1 MVDSLQDQD
10 SHSGAPHDVI
20 PHDVIPHD
28 VIIVGGGL
36 AGGLI
41 ALALHRHAPGCRFV
55 VIEAG
60 RTFGGHHRWSWFAT
74 DIRPKAQSLMAGFA
88 LNGWDEGYD
97 ITFPRLG
104 RTLPTSYRSLASAE
118 FHARLIAELPPEC
131 VLLGTKAEGLDAGGV
146 TLADGTRL
154 SARRVIDCRPFRPS
168 HHLAGGWQVFLGQ
181 HFRCETPHGLTR
193 PVIMDA
199 SVDQLAPHGNG
210 AAYRFVYVLPLSP
223 TEVFVEDT
231 YYADS
236 GKMDAEVLKGRVAE
250 YAHHHGWKG
259 EVVDSEAGV
268 LPVISGG
275 DFAAA
280 QAEIAIPGVA
290 MAGARGGFSHPLTS
304 YTLPFAVDNALAIA
318 HLIAARPT
326 LTGADLA
333 AFCTRRAK
341 RHWRATGYYRMLSR
355 MLFEAAQP
363 DKRVVVFEHFY
374 ALQGALVERF
384 YAGRST
390 WPDRLRILTG
400 KPPVSVGRAIRAL
413 FSPGNPLDTKPL
425 DPKPLT
431 METTA

>member
-1 MVDSLQDQD
+1 MSDSPHIDVSDGAAAQDI
-10 SHSGAPHDVI
+10 V
-20 PHDVIPHD
+20 
-28 VIIVGGGL
+28 IVGGGL

-41 ALALHRHAPGCRFV
+41 ALALHRHAPDCRFLL
-55 VIEAG
+55 IEAG
-60 RTFGGHHRWSWFAT
+60 RTLGGHHRWSWFET
-74 DIRPKAQSLMAGFA
+74 DLAPQAKELMAGFA

-97 ITFPRLG
+97 ITFPGLG

-118 FHARLIAELPPEC
+118 FHAKLIAELPADR
-131 VLLGTKAEGLDAGGV
+131 VMLGTKADSLDAGGV
-146 TLADGTRL
+146 TLADGTRVAA
-154 SARRVIDCRPFRPS
+154 SRVIDCRPFRASP
-168 HHLAGGWQVFLGQ
+168 HLAGGWQVFLGQ
-181 HFRCETPHGLTR
+181 HFRCETPHGLIR

-231 YYADS
+231 YYADQP
-236 GKMDAEVLKGRVAE
+236 KMDAEVLKGRVAE
-250 YAHHHGWKG
+250 YAHRHGWKG
-259 EVVDSEAGV
+259 EVIDSEAGI

-290 MAGARGGFSHPLTS
+290 RAGARGGFSHPLTS
-304 YTLPFAVDNALAIA
+304 YTLPFAADNALAIA
-318 HLIAARPT
+318 RLIAARPA
-326 LTGADLA
+326 LTGAELA

-355 MLFEAAQP
+355 MLFEAAEP

-374 ALQGALVERF
+374 ALRGNLVERF

-390 WPDRLRILTG
+390 LPDRLRILTG
-400 KPPVSVGRAIRAL
+400 KPPVSIGRAIRAL
-413 FSPGNPLDTKPL
+413 FSPGKPLDTKPL
-425 DPKPLT
+425 K
-431 METTA
+431 METPA